1 MSKCTTTYTLTS
13 VAEDCLLSKGGITE
27 LYVTKFNELE
37 EGFYIADGEDFTVD
51 AEKMGTVYQIFVR
64 PNQTQYTT
72 EYQSETANGLPVYST
87 TLSFNMMRMN
97 KEKRIEVM
105 ALLSNEIAVMVRDK
119 NGEYHFIGAFASCE
133 AVDGTVAS
141 TGLSKADINQYSVNL
156 KCEEAFLPIILKD
169 TEAEAI
175 KNKITA

>member
-1 MSKCTTTYTLTS
+1 MSKCTTTYTLTT

-27 LYVTKFNELE
+27 LYVTKFNELTD
-37 EGFYIADGEDFTVD
+37 GFYTVDGEDITID

-72 EYQSETANGLPVYST
+72 DYQSETANGLPVYST

-105 ALLSNEIAVMVRDK
+105 ALLSNEIAMMVKDK
-119 NGEYHFIGAFASCE
+119 NGEYHFIGASASCE
-133 AVDGTVAS
+133 AVDGTVAT

-156 KCEEAFLPIILKD
+156 KCDEAFLPIILTD

-175 KNKITA
+175 KSKITA